1 MPYQKVVSQ
10 YLDELLG
17 SKLTWRILRILV
29 MHPFLSFRLSDL
41 ASRLHTSNKSILRI
55 IRKLS
60 EKDLVLG
67 TVGRH
72 DRYRINPDIRMT
84 RKIWSIFMSERIQ
97 RVPQQT
103 VDIIYPY
110 FEKVKDKTDA
120 FIICEYPSPNG
131 MLIFREDAYI
141 AVISDTSSLDDISP
155 IHSGLN
161 INLFTRQRFYRMDD
175 SLAQSALLSGI
186 VLRGEDF
193 VFSLLRSLKSFPQ
206 PYIMEKLKIYSR
218 ALSQNGSIDKEL
230 KDRQIEIIENN
241 IHDFETQLDI
251 REEKNNRKEL
261 LDRINDLKAVVANNN
276 YGKYL

>member
-1 MPYQKVVSQ
+1 MPYHKVVSQ

-41 ASRLHTSNKSILRI
+41 TSRLQTSNKSVLRI

-60 EKDLVLG
+60 EKGLVLG
-67 TVGRH
+67 TIGRH

-241 IHDFETQLDI
+241 IHNFETQLDI
-251 REEKNNRKEL
+251 REERNNQKQL
-261 LDRINDLKAVVANNN
+261 LDRIDDLQAVVAKNHYGN
-276 YGKYL
+276 YL